1 MDGRVDDFETS
12 PVDGSALIH
21 LRQQRTIA
29 QPALVSSFGFWS
41 GRDVT
46 VQFRPAAP
54 NTGVVFVRGDYEIPR
69 RIPAQAEFRI
79 EVPRRTTLS
88 RDGATVEMVEHI
100 LAALAGMRVD
110 NCEVWVDAPEM
121 PGCDGSSLAFV
132 EALKKA
138 KVVEQNAQRPQ
149 MLVSEIT
156 RVGDEHCWVEAR
168 PSRSNAL
175 QVKYRL
181 DYPDNIAIGRQ
192 SLELDITTESFCRDL
207 APARTFLVEQEAEWL
222 QKQGLGTRVTYNDVL
237 IFNES
242 EPIDNELR
250 FEDECVRHKVLDLV
264 GDLAL
269 VGCDVVGKI
278 IAHRSGHRLNAELV
292 RALRT
297 ECQIVESVRRTA

>member
-1 MDGRVDDFETS
+1 MDGWVDDLETS
-12 PVDGSALIH
+12 PVDGSALIQ
-21 LRQQRTIA
+21 LRQQRTIDR
-29 QPALVSSFGFWS
+29 PAVVSAFGFWS

-46 VQFRPAAP
+46 VEFRPAEP
-54 NTGVVFVRGDYEIPR
+54 DTGLVFVRGDYEIPR
-69 RIPAQAEFRI
+69 RIPARAEYRI

-100 LAALAGMRVD
+100 LAALAGLRID
-110 NCEVWVDAPEM
+110 NCEVWVNAPEM

-132 EALKKA
+132 EALSE
-138 KVVEQNAQRPQ
+138 VEIVEQNAQRPQ
-149 MLVSEIT
+149 MVIYDAT
-156 RVGDEHCWVEAR
+156 RVGDENFWVEAR
-168 PSRSNAL
+168 PSRSGGL

-207 APARTFLVEQEAEWL
+207 APARTFLVKQEAEWL
-222 QKQGLGTRVTYNDVL
+222 QQQGLGTRVTYNDVL
-237 IFNES
+237 IFDDS
-242 EPIDNELR
+242 EPIENEVR

-269 VGCDVVGKI
+269 VGCDVVGKV

-292 RALRT
+292 RALLT
-297 ECQIVESVRRTA
+297 ECQVVESVRRTA